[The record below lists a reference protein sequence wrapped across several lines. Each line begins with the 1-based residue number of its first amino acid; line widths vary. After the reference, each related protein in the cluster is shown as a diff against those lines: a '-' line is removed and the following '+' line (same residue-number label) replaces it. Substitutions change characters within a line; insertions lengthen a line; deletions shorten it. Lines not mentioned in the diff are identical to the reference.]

1 MTSSPLLPNSPLGAS
16 APGPDGVHAGS
27 LRAWLL
33 ACRPATLSAAA
44 VPVLVGSAV
53 AHVQGGIRWGPALAA
68 LVGALLLQIGANLAN
83 DVFDYEKGADTA
95 DRLGPTRT
103 VQSGLLSARAV
114 RRAMLLVFGLALLVG
129 VYLTSIAGFAVV
141 AIGLC
146 SIAAAIA
153 YTGGPY
159 PLGYHGLGDVF
170 VMLFFG
176 FVAVCGTAFVQ
187 LGTVPMLAIWA
198 SVPVGA
204 LATAILV
211 VNNVRDRR
219 TDAEAGKRTL
229 AVRLGKAGGV
239 AEYALLVGA
248 SYLVPVVLLVTGQV
262 GVWVLLPGATLVF
275 ALALVRQV
283 ARNEGRALN
292 PTLVNTAKLLLVF
305 GLLFAAGLAVGGPR

>member
-1 MTSSPLLPNSPLGAS
+1 MTSSQIVPNSPLGTS
-16 APGPDGVHAGS
+16 ESRVHAGS

-83 DVFDYEKGADTA
+83 DVFDHEKGADTA
-95 DRLGPTRT
+95 ERLGPLRT
-103 VQSGLLSARAV
+103 VQAGLLSARAV
-114 RRAMLLVFGLALLVG
+114 RRAMVLVFALALLVG
-129 VYLTSIAGFAVV
+129 VYLTSVAGVSIV
-141 AIGLC
+141 IIGLC

-187 LGTVPMLAIWA
+187 LGTVPALALWA

-211 VNNVRDRR
+211 VNNVRDRE
-219 TDAEAGKRTL
+219 TDARANKRTL
-229 AVRLGKAGGV
+229 AVRLGKTGGI
-239 AEYALLVGA
+239 AEYAALIGA
-248 SYLVPVVLLVTGQV
+248 AYLVPVVLRLTHQASS
-262 GVWVLLPGATLVF
+262 WVLLPGTTLLP

-283 ARNEGRALN
+283 GRNEGRALN
-292 PTLVNTAKLLLVF
+292 PTLVNTAKLLMVF
-305 GLLFAAGLAVGGPR
+305 GVLFTAGLVLGGPP

>member
-1 MTSSPLLPNSPLGAS
+1 MTSSPLVPDPLLSAR
-16 APGPDGVHAGS
+16 APGPGGVHAGS
-27 LRAWLL
+27 LRAWVL

-68 LVGALLLQIGANLAN
+68 LVGALLLQVGANLAN

-95 DRLGPTRT
+95 ERLGPTRT

-114 RRAMLLVFGLALLVG
+114 RRAMVLVFLLALLVG
-129 VYLTSIAGFAVV
+129 VYLTSVAGVAIVV
-141 AIGLC
+141 IGLC

-187 LGTVPMLAIWA
+187 LATVPALALWA

-211 VNNVRDRR
+211 VNNVRDRV
-219 TDAEAGKRTL
+219 TDAQAGKRTL
-229 AVRLGKAGGV
+229 AVRFGKAGGI
-239 AEYALLVGA
+239 AEYALLIGA
-248 SYLVPVVLLVTGQV
+248 AYLVPVILLVTDQAGA
-262 GVWVLLPGATLVF
+262 WVLLPGLTLLF
-275 ALALVRQV
+275 AIALVRRLV
-283 ARNEGRALN
+283 TSEGRALN
-292 PTLVNTAKLLLVF
+292 PTLVNTAKLLLAF
-305 GLLFAAGLAVGGPR
+305 GLLFTLGLVLGGQ